1 MLGRGHGFQ
10 IKYFAWCETD
20 PALAGPEPDIPIS
33 NPVHLP
39 PFQEGP
45 PCAYNTKSMWGH
57 DFSSRCGSMP
67 EEKEKEEKRNTL
79 KPFRTPLLST
89 ALFQVARRFLSQPG
103 QEKQALHFRDWIG
116 CGFMCVGRSGG
127 KGGTGENESISKQSK
142 AKRNWIIFTGMKGT
156 AFYLF
161 SRNSN
166 QVRAFFSG
174 IQQIVLGPE

>member
-1 MLGRGHGFQ
+1 MKQTQCWQGRSLIFRFPIQCTYPPSKRTHHVL
-10 IKYFAWCETD
+10 ITPRACEVTISV
-20 PALAGPEPDIPIS
+20 AG
-33 NPVHLP
+33 VVVCLRR
-39 PFQEGP
+39 
-45 PCAYNTKSMWGH
+45 K
-57 DFSSRCGSMP
+57 
-67 EEKEKEEKRNTL
+67 KKKKKRNTL

-116 CGFMCVGRSGG
+116 CGFMCVGRRGG